1 MNKKFKRTAFILEI
15 LKKKKNYVTF
25 DQFNASLINQT
36 TTATFW
42 TLVNLRPIFG
52 MSFAK

>member
-15 LKKKKNYVTF
+15 LKKKINVTF